1 VPHVPG
7 ADVVYETAESFRQ
20 RCLAKDLSLLWPTD
34 TTWTIENCETLSK
47 AILDYPQKDKATFI
61 EKLKRQLDG
70 KDIGIYRL
78 AADALVCYYIFDM
91 WVKGPTKLS
100 VIETV
105 VGWKGDQ
112 LLPPRA
118 QLEKIFSASIG
129 LVGTHYAVAQH
140 REVVFFIEFAKR
152 MKLQHADPYD
162 AGVCQRVAD
171 EVRSEI
177 SETGEARHILLH
189 LLFPDRY
196 ESIASQGMKE
206 AISAA
211 FATGVVSP
219 QDDLDEGLAKIR
231 TNLTP
236 EYGPNF
242 TFYQDDVK
250 KRWRPAEISD
260 PLKASIEEILSSYLG
275 ARQTASFS
283 SEHPMYGT
291 FQRAT
296 QLIAGSPIVNS
307 NPHLKVK
314 FSAGQGNWARIP
326 WLAVMDDRETTSTQ
340 KGLYCVYL
348 FREDGSGVYAT
359 LNQGVTDPQRQLGTS
374 EGRRVLRERAADIRQ
389 HVQGLRAA
397 GFSLS
402 DDIDLKTGPG
412 LGSDYEGSTIAHKLY
427 RREAVPGDH
436 QLIED
441 LSSLLN
447 AYESS
452 LQVRKQPVADLLEIY
467 SGFAEALESARLHF
481 GSRHETVVRSFL
493 ASILTR
499 PLVILTGLSGSGK
512 TQIALQLGEWL
523 GEEYSKMVSVR
534 PDWTGADSIFGY
546 VDILRQPSPDG
557 RRSWFVPDT
566 LEFMLK
572 AARNPTRPHLLILD
586 EMNLAHVER
595 YFADFLSGMESD
607 QPVLPNLVKEGQ
619 DWRESADD
627 PNRLPIPN
635 NLLVVGTVNV
645 DETTYMFSPKVL
657 DRANTLEFRVHTEDL
672 SPAVVK
678 PPTITAADSAILG
691 GLLRIA
697 IDDEWQQTHRPPW
710 MDKYIG
716 RLTNLHAILSA
727 HSAEFGYRTFYDAI
741 RFASIYSGLG
751 DENWEHALDLQVM
764 QKVLPRLHGAR
775 RKLEPTLTAIGRFCF
790 DYGVEASGPQF
801 DPVAASASS
810 ATLPISFDKVTRM
823 MVNLRANQFASFT
836 D

>member
-1 VPHVPG
+1 
-7 ADVVYETAESFRQ
+7 
-20 RCLAKDLSLLWPTD
+20 LLWPTE
-34 TTWTIENCETLSK
+34 TTWTVANCETLAN
-47 AILDYPQKDKATFI
+47 AILDYPQKDKTTFI
-61 EKLKRQLDG
+61 EKLKRQLEG
-70 KDIGIYRL
+70 KDVGIYRL
-78 AADALVCYYIFDM
+78 AADALVLYYVFDI
-91 WVKGPTKLS
+91 WVKAPTKVS

-105 VGWKGDQ
+105 AGWKGDQ
-112 LLPPRA
+112 LRPPRA
-118 QLEKIFSASIG
+118 ELEKIFSASIG
-129 LVGTHYAVAQH
+129 SVGTHYAVAQH
-140 REVVFFIEFAKR
+140 REVVFYIEFAKHL
-152 MKLQHADPYD
+152 KLQHADPYD
-162 AGVCQRVAD
+162 PGACERVAD
-171 EVRSEI
+171 EVRSETR
-177 SETGEARHILLH
+177 ETGEARHILLH
-189 LLFPDRY
+189 LLFPDRF
-196 ESIASQGMKE
+196 EAIASQGMKE
-206 AISAA
+206 AIRTA
-211 FATGVVSP
+211 FGAGVVGS

-231 TNLTP
+231 ANLTP

-250 KRWRPAEISD
+250 ARWSPGDLSD
-260 PLKASIEEILSSYLG
+260 PLKASFEEILSSYPG

-283 SEHPMYGT
+283 SEHPMYGI

-296 QLIAGSPIVNS
+296 QLIAGSPEVNS
-307 NPHLKVK
+307 NAHLKVK
-314 FSAGQGNWARIP
+314 FSAGQGNWARVP
-326 WLAVMDDRETTSTQ
+326 WIAVMDDRETTSTQ

-374 EGRRVLRERAADIRQ
+374 EGRRVLRVRAADIRQ
-389 HVQGLRAA
+389 HIQGLTSA

-427 RREAVPGDH
+427 QRGAVPGDPPLL
-436 QLIED
+436 QD
-441 LSSLLN
+441 LAVLLT

-452 LQVRKQPVADLLEIY
+452 LQARKLPAAGLSEIQ
-467 SGFAEALESARLHF
+467 SGFAEALESAKLHF
-481 GSRHETVVRSFL
+481 GSRHDTVVRSFL

-512 TQIALQLGEWL
+512 TQIALQFGEWL
-523 GEEYSKMVSVR
+523 GQEYSKMVSVR
-534 PDWTGADSIFGY
+534 PDWTGADAIFGY
-546 VDILRQPSPDG
+546 VDILRQASADG

-607 QPVLPNLVKEGQ
+607 QPILPNLVKEGQ

-627 PNRLPIPN
+627 PNRLPIPT

-657 DRANTLEFRVHTEDL
+657 DRANTLEFRVNTEDL
-672 SPAVVK
+672 STAIVK

-697 IDDEWQQTHRPPW
+697 TDDEWQRAHRPPW
-710 MDKYIG
+710 MDEYIG

-727 HSAEFGYRTFYDAI
+727 HGAEFGYRTFYDAI

-764 QKVLPRLHGAR
+764 QKVLPRLHGSR
-775 RKLEPTLTAIGRFCF
+775 RKLEPTLATIGRFCF
-790 DYGVEASGPQF
+790 DYGIEATGAQF
-801 DPVAASASS
+801 DPVAASVSS
-810 ATLPISFDKVTRM
+810 GTLPISLDKVRRM